1 MTMPVKFERKTTKLA
16 PGAEPPG
23 QQALLLAAINGKVQ
37 AMLSPGEL
45 ERVRRQLDD
54 LVELR
59 CRRRLSVLEAAEY
72 VVLCAR
78 EAELLGLARP

>member
-1 MTMPVKFERKTTKLA
+1 MPVKFERKTTKLA

-37 AMLSPGEL
+37 AMLLSPGEL